1 MQQILNKINP
11 YIILS
16 MCSVYL
22 VYFFIDST
30 LIKYLLAIITVLTFM
45 LNVIRA
51 RITPRIFSIVM
62 FAIGL
67 GIVFSSG
74 VSLSEIANDIII
86 NVPLLTLLILVPL
99 ISIPIKIRGYFDS
112 IHHFMLK
119 VIHKPFVLFR
129 NITVFIFLFGPIL
142 NLGSIRLL
150 SDLFEDLSLQA
161 KFLAK
166 AYLTGFS
173 TIILWSPYFAS
184 VAMVMLYLNLP
195 VAEYIGLSLPF
206 AFIMLIIGN
215 LIFMI
220 GLKRDTTFQL
230 SKVEHAVEAGNEKL
244 HKRKLL
250 TLFLIVIC
258 LTVAIFTLEWM
269 TKWSMLFLVTGVAIS
284 YSFLSFLF
292 SKKKLLFIE
301 HFRDF
306 KNKSV
311 PNMSNEIVMFIS
323 AGIFGKALAGTPIA
337 GLINESL
344 NNLSSISFILFSTVT
359 ILSILAG
366 TLIGLHPI
374 VIVIPLLTQLDP
386 AQLGV
391 TPQVLAFVIMLA
403 WSMSALLSPVNP
415 LNLLVSGS
423 VRETSFRVGF
433 RWSGIYVISLFVF
446 GTLYLLLIQ

>member
-1 MQQILNKINP
+1 MPQILNKINP

-16 MCSVYL
+16 MCGFYL
-22 VYFFIDST
+22 IYFFFEST
-30 LIKYLLAIITVLTFM
+30 FLTYLLTSITVLTFLM
-45 LNVIRA
+45 NVIRA
-51 RITPRIFSIVM
+51 RVMPRVFSVVM
-62 FAIGL
+62 FAIGIGLAFTSGKPL
-67 GIVFSSG
+67 G
-74 VSLSEIANDIII
+74 EIAGSVII

-112 IHHFMLK
+112 IHHLLLK
-119 VIHKPFVLFR
+119 VVDKPYVLFR
-129 NITVFIFLFGPIL
+129 NITFFIFLFGPIL

-150 SDLFEDLSLQA
+150 SDLFMDLKLQS

-184 VAMVMLYLNLP
+184 VAMVMLYLDLP
-195 VAEYIGLSLPF
+195 VAKYIALSLPF
-206 AFIMLIIGN
+206 AFFMLIVGN
-215 LIFMI
+215 LIFII
-220 GLKRDTTFQL
+220 GQKKEGVVPLTSVTL
-230 SKVEHAVEAGNEKL
+230 ELHAEDDQR
-244 HKRKLL
+244 HKRKVI

-258 LTVAIFTLEWM
+258 LTVVIFALEWL

-284 YSFLSFLF
+284 YALLAFLF
-292 SKKKLLFIE
+292 SKRKSLFIE
-301 HFRDF
+301 HFKDF

-323 AGIFGKALAGTPIA
+323 AGIFGEALAGTPIA

-344 NNLSSISFILFSTVT
+344 SGLSSISFILFSTVT
-359 ILSILAG
+359 ILCILVG
-366 TLIGLHPI
+366 TLVGLHPI

-386 AQLGV
+386 VILGV
-391 TPQVLAFVIMLA
+391 APQVLAFVVMLA

-423 VRETSFRVGF
+423 VRESSFKVGF
-433 RWSGIYVISLFVF
+433 RWSGIYVVTLFLF
-446 GTLYLLLIQ
+446 GTLYLFLMH